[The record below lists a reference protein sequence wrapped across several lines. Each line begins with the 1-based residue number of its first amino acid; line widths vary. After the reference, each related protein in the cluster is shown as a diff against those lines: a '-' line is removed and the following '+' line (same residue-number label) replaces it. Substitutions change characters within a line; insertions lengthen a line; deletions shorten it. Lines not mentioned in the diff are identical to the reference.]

1 MSFEQLRFWVGLLM
15 ALDALFF
22 LLTHTY
28 WERKLPGIRLRMLA
42 TLEAVAALI
51 ILGLHLANV

>member
-1 MSFEQLRFWVGLLM
+1 M

-22 LLTHTY
+22 LATHTY

-51 ILGLHLANV
+51 ILGLHLANG